1 MKSPIESQQG
11 SVLLVSLVL
20 LLIITVAG
28 ITSIR
33 VASLEEKMTGNF
45 RNEQL
50 AFHSAEVGVL
60 EAENYVANT
69 VLSLSS
75 FNADCING
83 LCFNGTQSTEA
94 GTCENSTDRPWEDE
108 SVWSTSSKHR
118 TTAINLEGVSA
129 QAKYIVEFRCYL
141 PKESD
146 GPIPDPASFSD
157 WARFYRITVL
167 ATGGSTDARVMLQTT
182 YKKND

>member
-1 MKSPIESQQG
+1 MKSTMKSQQG
-11 SVLLVSLVL
+11 SVLMVSLVL
-20 LLIITVAG
+20 LLILTVAG

-33 VASLEEKMTGNF
+33 MTSLEEKMTGNF

-50 AFHSAEVGVL
+50 AFHSAEVAVL
-60 EAENYVANT
+60 EAENYIANT
-69 VLSLSS
+69 VFSLSS
-75 FNADCING
+75 FNSGCSNG
-83 LCFNGTQSTEA
+83 LCFSGAEITDA
-94 GTCENSTDRPWEDE
+94 GTCENGSDRPWEDE
-108 SVWSTSSKHR
+108 SVWSSSSKHR
-118 TTAINLEGVSA
+118 MTVINLEGISA

-146 GPIPDPASFSD
+146 GPVPDPGSFTD
-157 WARFYRITVL
+157 WAQFYRITVL

>member
-1 MKSPIESQQG
+1 MKSPMKSQQG

-20 LLIITVAG
+20 LLILTVTG

-33 VASLEEKMTGNF
+33 MTSLEEKMTGNF

-50 AFHSAEVGVL
+50 AFHSAEVAVL
-60 EAENYVANT
+60 EAESYVANT
-69 VLSLSS
+69 VFSLAS
-75 FNADCING
+75 FNPDCSNG
-83 LCFNGTQSTEA
+83 LCFSGSQSTEV
-94 GTCENSTDRPWEDE
+94 GTCKNGTDRPWEDE
-108 SVWSTSSKHR
+108 SVWSSSSKHR
-118 TTAINLEGVSA
+118 TTAIQLDGIAA

-141 PKESD
+141 PRESS
-146 GPIPDPASFSD
+146 GPVPDPASVAD

-182 YKKND
+182 YKRND